1 MLCLIFCKDTFTSMA
16 SRAVWRLRASRE
28 AIKPFPQWKSKKSRV
43 RASLLHLEVSGDR
56 INADHPPVD
65 RIQGMPASVVPTIHL
80 IHVYETLLATY
91 GEPKNEPDHDP
102 LGGLIATILSQHTS
116 DINSERAYRQ
126 LVTAFPSWES
136 VRDASTNTVAEAI
149 KCGGLANIKSVRI
162 QDVLQTLTEQQ
173 HEQGTIQSLAEYLF
187 DELARRTTEEAWRYL
202 RTLPGVGPKTAACVL
217 MFHLDRPA
225 FPIDTHVWR
234 TARRLGLIGPKVS
247 ADAAH
252 TLFAE
257 VTPPEWVYPLHVNLI
272 RHGRQI
278 CHAQRPAC
286 QACPLYSECAF
297 VGSVNAQE
305 TAIPGRDAL
314 HRFL

>member
-1 MLCLIFCKDTFTSMA
+1 MSTS
-16 SRAVWRLRASRE
+16 
-28 AIKPFPQWKSKKSRV
+28 IIPT
-43 RASLLHLEVSGDR
+43 LHLAR
-56 INADHPPVD
+56 
-65 RIQGMPASVVPTIHL
+65 
-80 IHVYETLLATY
+80 VYEQLIATY
-91 GEPKNEPDHDP
+91 GEPKNEPDYDP

-116 DINSERAYRQ
+116 DVNSGRAYRQ
-126 LVTAFPSWES
+126 LVGSFPSWEA
-136 VRDASTNTVAEAI
+136 VRDAATFQIAEAI
-149 KCGGLANIKSVRI
+149 KCGGLANVKSVRI
-162 QDVLQTLTEQQ
+162 QDVLHTLSEQQ
-173 HEQGTIQSLAEYLF
+173 HAQGKTTPLAEYLS
-187 DELARRTTEEAWRYL
+187 DELARCSTEEGWRYL

-225 FPIDTHVWR
+225 FPIDTHVLR

-252 TLFAE
+252 VLFAR

-286 QACPLYSECAF
+286 SACPLYHDCAY

-305 TAIPGRDAL
+305 TAIRGG
-314 HRFL
+314 